1 MKSTTMDRAVTVGAC
16 RVELAARRVFVR
28 EAEVNLTP
36 QEYAL
41 LDALVRNRDRALSR
55 EQLLQQAWGYTYGG
69 DTRTVDVHIQ
79 KLRKKLD
86 LAKEIQTVYK
96 LGYRLSDER
105 ETG

>member
-1 MKSTTMDRAVTVGAC
+1 MKSTTVDRGVTVGDC
-16 RVELAARRVFVR
+16 RVELDARRVFVR

-41 LDALVRNRDRALSR
+41 LDALVRNQDRALTR
-55 EQLLQQAWGYTYGG
+55 EQLLHEAWGYTYGG

-96 LGYRLSDER
+96 LGYRLSGRPEN
-105 ETG
+105 G

>member
-1 MKSTTMDRAVTVGAC
+1 MKGTTVDRAVTVGDC
-16 RVELAARRVFVR
+16 RVELDARRVFVR

-41 LDALVRNRDRALSR
+41 LDALVRNQDRALSR
-55 EQLLQQAWGYTYGG
+55 EQLLQEAWGYTYGG

-96 LGYRLSDER
+96 LGYRLSGQQK
-105 ETG
+105 TG

>member
-1 MKSTTMDRAVTVGAC
+1 MKCTSAGPAVKVGDC
-16 RVELAARRVFVR
+16 RVELDAHRVFVR
-28 EAEVNLTP
+28 GSEIVLTP

-41 LDALVRNRDRALSR
+41 LDALVRNRDRAMSR
-55 EQLLQQAWGYTYGG
+55 GQLLQQAWGYTYTG

-96 LGYRLSDER
+96 LGYRLSEN
-105 ETG
+105 